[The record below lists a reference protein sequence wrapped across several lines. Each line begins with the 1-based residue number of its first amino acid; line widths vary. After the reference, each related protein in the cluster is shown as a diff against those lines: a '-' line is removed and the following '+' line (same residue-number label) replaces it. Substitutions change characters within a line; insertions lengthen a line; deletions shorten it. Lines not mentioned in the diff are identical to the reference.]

1 MAGEDYP
8 SGSHVFTV
16 PKYDEAA
23 DAPQAF
29 KNFADSITNGLGLD
43 FDAARPGQVVQADD
57 SKDWA
62 AGPVMKVVETLPAD
76 NDPAYAEGDVVFVT
90 GDDD

>member
-16 PKYDEAA
+16 PKYDEPA
-23 DAPQAF
+23 DAPEAF
-29 KNFADSITNGLGLD
+29 KDFADSITGGLGLD
-43 FDAARPGQVVQADD
+43 FDAARPGQVVQADA

-62 AGPVMKVVETLPAD
+62 AGPVMKVVDAVPAD
-76 NDPAYAEGDVVFVT
+76 NDPAYAVGDIVFVVVP
-90 GDDD
+90 

>member
-16 PKYDEAA
+16 PKYDESA

-29 KNFADSITNGLGLD
+29 KDFADSITSGLGLD
-43 FDAARPGQVVQADD
+43 FDAARAGQVVQADD

-62 AGPVMKVVETLPAD
+62 AGPVMKVVDALPAD
-76 NDPAYAEGDVVFVT
+76 TDLAYAIGDVVFVL
-90 GDDD
+90 DAP